1 MKYVTKPTMFELVG
15 KLRALAPKRP
25 LSYGE
30 SLQVARIQAARVRTW
45 LDSDQPDINLIWL
58 RQQRAVPVNFVPSY
72 RLGEDSGL
80 TTDQISGRLEIYINE
95 QESRQRQ
102 RFTVLHEF
110 KHALD
115 FNDAHV
121 LHARLGSGNVRRQ
134 AWQIEMICNE
144 FAGHV
149 LMPTPLVKRAWFQTQ
164 DKDVCASLF
173 NVSSEAMSKRLSVL
187 GIIGEPKPTPRTYFR
202 RTSLMSV
209 AA

>member
-1 MKYVTKPTMFELVG
+1 MKYVTKPKMFELIG

-30 SLQVARIQAARVRTW
+30 SLQVARIQAARVRSW
-45 LDSDQPDINLIWL
+45 LDSNQPAINLIWL

-80 TTDQISGRLEIYINE
+80 TTNQISGRLEIYVNE
-95 QESRQRQ
+95 QEPRQRQ
-102 RFTVLHEF
+102 RFTALHEF

-115 FNDAHV
+115 FDDAAT
-121 LHARLGSGNVRRQ
+121 LHTRLGSGDARRQ
-134 AWQIEMICNE
+134 AMQIELICNE

-149 LMPTPLVKRAWFQTQ
+149 LMPTPLVKRVWFQTQ
-164 DKDVCASLF
+164 DVTLCANLF
-173 NVSSEAMSKRLSVL
+173 NVSPEAMSKRLTVL
-187 GIIGEPKPTPRTYFR
+187 GLIGKPQSTPRSYFR
-202 RTSLMSV
+202 RPGLLV